1 MTANELKAQKVSN
14 MRLLWLI
21 YGHKIQ
27 NTKELAN
34 FSNEE
39 LRDIYHV
46 EDREIYRTEIAVQPL
61 SRGMSEDDVIKY
73 LT

>member
-21 YGHKIQ
+21 YGHKIK
-27 NTKELAN
+27 NTEELAN
-34 FSNEE
+34 FTNKE

-46 EDREIYRTEIAVQPL
+46 EDREIYRSKIVSIL
-61 SRGMSEDDVIKY
+61 FDRGLSEDEVIDT
-73 LT
+73 LN

>member
-27 NTKELAN
+27 NTKELAH
-34 FSNEE
+34 FTNEE

-46 EDREIYRTEIAVQPL
+46 EDREIYRTKISVQLL

>member
-1 MTANELKAQKVSN
+1 MTANELRKQKVSN

-34 FSNEE
+34 FTKEE

-46 EDREIYRTEIAVQPL
+46 EDRERYRIEITSQLL
-61 SRGMSEDDVIKY
+61 SRGMTEDEVINFLK
-73 LT
+73 

>member
-1 MTANELKAQKVSN
+1 MTANELRKQKVSN

-27 NTKELAN
+27 NTKELAG
-34 FSNEE
+34 FTKEE

-46 EDREIYRTEIAVQPL
+46 EDRERYRVEITVQLL
-61 SRGMSEDDVIKY
+61 SKGMSEDEVIEY
-73 LT
+73 LK